1 MFLFV
6 CVCLFSSCHDGHG
19 PLAGGMSR
27 SRLWSVTSWSII
39 IIEASYEFCIVMDS
53 HLVNELTLN
62 CDGCR
67 HLVNDIKAVGTLL
80 WDASTGCFYGMLLR
94 DASVRVSTNHSALNW

>member
-1 MFLFV
+1 
-6 CVCLFSSCHDGHG
+6 
-19 PLAGGMSR
+19 MSR

-80 WDASTGCFYGMLLR
+80 WDASTGCFCTGFNQSQRVKLVTAAFYWSAQFCHDNDSSMIR
-94 DASVRVSTNHSALNW
+94 NDAGI

>member
-1 MFLFV
+1 
-6 CVCLFSSCHDGHG
+6 VCLFSSCHDGHG

-80 WDASTGCFYGMLLR
+80 WDASMGCFYGMLLYGFQPITAR
-94 DASVRVSTNHSALNW
+94 